1 MKAYEEIKKLEA
13 ALSGDQDLRERYR
26 EKVDDL
32 AKQNGTLRLSELAA
46 LAAEQIGYN
55 LSASAFETAA
65 QMQPV
70 DDDEIEAVSGGR
82 SVDTGRAF
90 DLNAWIG
97 SLVRGLMIADSTE
110 KARRADEKRTLERKD
125 LHNAHTPEKL

>member
-13 ALSGDQDLRERYR
+13 ALSGDQELRERYR
-26 EKVDDL
+26 EKIEDL
-32 AKQNGTLRLSELAA
+32 AKQNGALRLPELAA

-55 LSASAFETAA
+55 LSASVFETAA
-65 QMQPV
+65 QMQPI

-90 DLNAWIG
+90 NLNAWIG
-97 SLVRGLMIADSTE
+97 SLLRGLMLADSAET
-110 KARRADEKRTLERKD
+110 ARRADKSALERSGWQDVPTLEK
-125 LHNAHTPEKL
+125 K

>member
-26 EKVDDL
+26 EKVEDL

-65 QMQPV
+65 QMQAI

-82 SVDTGRAF
+82 SVDTVRAF
-90 DLNAWIG
+90 DLNAWLG
-97 SLVRGLMIADSTE
+97 SLLRGLMLSDSAET
-110 KARRADEKRTLERKD
+110 ARLAGMSTLERRGLQD
-125 LHNAHTPEKL
+125 IPTPEKQ

>member
-13 ALSGDQDLRERYR
+13 ALSGDQELRERYR
-26 EKVDDL
+26 EKIEDL
-32 AKQNGTLRLSELAA
+32 AKQNGALRLPELAA

-55 LSASAFETAA
+55 LSASVFETAA
-65 QMQPV
+65 QMQPI

-90 DLNAWIG
+90 NLNAWIG
-97 SLVRGLMIADSTE
+97 SLLRGLMLADSAET
-110 KARRADEKRTLERKD
+110 ARRADKSALERSGWQNVPTLEK
-125 LHNAHTPEKL
+125 K

>member
-1 MKAYEEIKKLEA
+1 MKAYEEIKKLES

-26 EKVDDL
+26 EKVEDL
-32 AKQNGTLRLSELAA
+32 AKQNGALRLSELAA

-65 QMQPV
+65 QMEAI

-90 DLNAWIG
+90 NLNAWIG
-97 SLVRGLMIADSTE
+97 SLLRGLMIANS
-110 KARRADEKRTLERKD
+110 ADLDKESDGSALKK
-125 LHNAHTPEKL
+125 

>member
-26 EKVDDL
+26 EKVEDL

-65 QMQPV
+65 QMQAI

-82 SVDTGRAF
+82 SVDTEREPWSAKICTMPTRRKNCKSG
-90 DLNAWIG
+90 DPQ
-97 SLVRGLMIADSTE
+97 SL
-110 KARRADEKRTLERKD
+110 
-125 LHNAHTPEKL
+125 

>member
-26 EKVDDL
+26 EKVEDL
-32 AKQNGTLRLSELAA
+32 ARQNGALRLSELAA

-65 QMQPV
+65 QMQAI

-90 DLNAWIG
+90 NLNAWIG
-97 SLVRGLMIADSTE
+97 SLLRGLMLADSAET
-110 KARRADEKRTLERKD
+110 ARRADKSALERSGWQDIPTLEK
-125 LHNAHTPEKL
+125 K

>member
-26 EKVDDL
+26 EKVEDL
-32 AKQNGTLRLSELAA
+32 ARQNGALRLSELAA

-82 SVDTGRAF
+82 GIDTGRAF
-90 DLNAWIG
+90 NLNTWLG
-97 SLVRGLMIADSTE
+97 SLVRGLMLADSAET
-110 KARRADEKRTLERKD
+110 ARLEDKRALVRRG
-125 LHNAHTPEKL
+125 LHTVPMPEE

>member
-13 ALSGDQDLRERYR
+13 ALSGDQELRERYR
-26 EKVDDL
+26 EKIEDL
-32 AKQNGTLRLSELAA
+32 AKQNGALRLPELAA

-55 LSASAFETAA
+55 LSASVFETTA
-65 QMQPV
+65 QMQPI

-90 DLNAWIG
+90 NLNAWIG
-97 SLVRGLMIADSTE
+97 SLLRGLMLADSAET
-110 KARRADEKRTLERKD
+110 ARRADKSALERSGRQDVPTLEK
-125 LHNAHTPEKL
+125 K

>member
-26 EKVDDL
+26 EKVEDL
-32 AKQNGTLRLSELAA
+32 ARQNGALRLSELAA

-90 DLNAWIG
+90 NLNAWLG
-97 SLVRGLMIADSTE
+97 SLLRGLMTADSAET
-110 KARRADEKRTLERKD
+110 ARPADKETLERKG
-125 LHNAHTPEKL
+125 LRSNHTLEKL